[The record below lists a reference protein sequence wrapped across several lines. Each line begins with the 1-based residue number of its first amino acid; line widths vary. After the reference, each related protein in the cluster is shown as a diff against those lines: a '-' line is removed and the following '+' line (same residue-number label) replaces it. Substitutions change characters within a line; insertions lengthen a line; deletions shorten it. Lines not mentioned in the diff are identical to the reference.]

1 MSDIH
6 EKRTLQSLSESD
18 RLRVMHPFS
27 NLAEQA
33 RGDPRIL
40 SHAEGVRIFTADGRE
55 YIDGGS
61 GLWCVNIGYGRQE
74 IADTL
79 AEQSRRLSYGLCFGG
94 FSNEPLIEL
103 SERLLNLAPKTMS
116 KVLFNNSGSESNDAQ
131 IKIVRLYNNL
141 RGLPRKK
148 KIISR
153 HGAYHG
159 ASIGAGSLT
168 GHPVVHNNFDL
179 PIEGVIH
186 IDAPDY
192 FRRPDADQSPDHFL
206 QQLISNLESTLAR
219 EGPDT
224 VAAFIAEPVMGSC
237 GVIIPPPGYFPA
249 VADILRRHDILL
261 ISDEVITGFGR
272 LGEWLAGKLFGIEPD
287 LITLAKGMTSGYF
300 PMSACLVGAKVWDVI
315 SADAGSR
322 GGLFG
327 HGFTTAGH
335 PVGAAVALKNLEI
348 LERESLLQNARSTGE
363 YLLNRLRTKLSE
375 HPLVGDI
382 RGVGM
387 MCGLELDA
395 DKSTHTPFANQQ
407 VMASLFGNCCWESGL
422 MVRGGHGKVM
432 AALAPPL
439 TLSTDEAD
447 EIVVRLGNALDLMMQ
462 QIPHANL

>member
-1 MSDIH
+1 MLDIP
-6 EKRTLQSLSESD
+6 ERRALRSLSESD
-18 RLRVMHPFS
+18 RHHVMHPFS

-40 SHAEGVRIFTADGRE
+40 SRAQGVRIFTADGRE
-55 YIDGGS
+55 YIDAGS
-61 GLWCVNIGYGRQE
+61 GLWCVNVGYGRQE
-74 IADTL
+74 IADTM

-179 PIEGVIH
+179 PIDGVVH

-192 FRRPDADQSPDHFL
+192 FRRPDADQSPDQFL
-206 QQLISNLESTLAR
+206 EHLISNLESTLAR
-219 EGPDT
+219 EGPGT
-224 VAAFIAEPVMGSC
+224 VAALIAEPVMGSC

-249 VADILRRHDILL
+249 VADILRKHDLLL
-261 ISDEVITGFGR
+261 ICDEVITGFGR
-272 LGEWLAGKLFGIEPD
+272 LGEWLGGELFGIEPD
-287 LITLAKGMTSGYF
+287 LITVAKGMTSGYF
-300 PMSACLVGAKVWDVI
+300 PMSACMVGAKVWDVI

-322 GGLFG
+322 GSLFG

-335 PVGAAVALKNLEI
+335 PVGAAVALKNIEI
-348 LERESLLQNARSTGE
+348 LAQEDLLQNARNTGE
-363 YLLNRLRTKLSE
+363 YLLNRLRNSLSN

-382 RGVGM
+382 RGMGM

-395 DKSTHTPFANQQ
+395 DKSTHTPFADQP

-447 EIVVRLGNALDLMMQ
+447 EIVVRPRD
-462 QIPHANL
+462 

>member
-1 MSDIH
+1 
-6 EKRTLQSLSESD
+6 
-18 RLRVMHPFS
+18 
-27 NLAEQA
+27 
-33 RGDPRIL
+33 
-40 SHAEGVRIFTADGRE
+40 
-55 YIDGGS
+55 
-61 GLWCVNIGYGRQE
+61 
-74 IADTL
+74 
-79 AEQSRRLSYGLCFGG
+79 
-94 FSNEPLIEL
+94 L
-103 SERLLNLAPKTMS
+103 SERLLDMAPKTMS
-116 KVLFNNSGSESNDAQ
+116 RVLFNNSGSESNDAQ

-179 PIEGVIH
+179 PIEGMIH

-192 FRRPDADQSPDHFL
+192 FRRPDADQSPDRFL
-206 QQLISNLESTLAR
+206 QQLISNLESAIAR

-249 VADILRRHDILL
+249 VADILRKHDILL
-261 ISDEVITGFGR
+261 ICDEVITGFGR
-272 LGEWLAGKLFGIEPD
+272 LGEWLGGSLFGIEPD

-300 PMSACLVGAKVWDVI
+300 PMSACMVGAKVWDVI

-322 GGLFG
+322 GSLFG

-348 LERESLLQNARSTGE
+348 IAKENLLQNARNTGE
-363 YLLNRLRTKLSE
+363 YLLNRLRTRLSD

-382 RGVGM
+382 RGMGM

-395 DKSTHTPFANQQ
+395 HESTHTPFANQP
-407 VMASLFGNCCWESGL
+407 VMAALFGNCCWESGL

-439 TLSTDEAD
+439 TLSTGEAD
-447 EIVVRLGNALDLMMQ
+447 EIVVRLGKALDLMMQ
-462 QIPHANL
+462 RIPYAGH